1 MMIYT
6 TLDINQDGFISMHEF
21 GNSSY
26 FLERKLNVYSFNF
39 SLNNQVTLMLIWF
52 KTDHFNLIHSGFG
65 DYGSL
70 TKADVI
76 YLFRNLDVNNNGRIE
91 ASEIDISLKGI

>member
-6 TLDINQDGFISMHEF
+6 TLDINQDGFISMDEF
-21 GNSSY
+21 GNSSS
-26 FLERKLNVYSFNF
+26 FLERKLYITFFEF
-39 SLNNQVTLMLIWF
+39 SLNHQVTLMLIWF
-52 KTDHFNLIHSGFG
+52 KSDHFNLIHSGFG

-70 TKADVI
+70 IKADTT